1 MVFNSSAEIFSKF
14 KLFHGFWFKV
24 AAVAEAV
31 EMSSGL
37 FTVPGEGPFPCSKHL
52 QACSFTIKNLLR
64 HCAKHKR
71 VLKHSN

>member
-37 FTVPGEGPFPCSKHL
+37 FTVPGEGPFPFVQSTYKHVR
-52 QACSFTIKNLLR
+52 SFTIKNLLR
-64 HCAKHKR
+64 G
-71 VLKHSN
+71 HSQMTSQH

>member
-31 EMSSGL
+31 EMSAGL
-37 FTVPGEGPFPCSKHL
+37 FTVPGEGR
-52 QACSFTIKNLLR
+52 CSFIHN
-64 HCAKHKR
+64 
-71 VLKHSN
+71 